1 MNISS
6 NGKMLAMATKALSVK
21 WAETTD
27 SWKDMKSHEF
37 EQKFL
42 TELMASVDRAV
53 PVFDDLDKLIS
64 KVRSDCE

>member
-6 NGKMLAMATKALSVK
+6 NGKMLVMATKALSVK
-21 WAETTD
+21 WAETAE
-27 SWKDMKSHEF
+27 SWKDTKSHEF

-42 TELMASVDRAV
+42 IELMASVERAA

-64 KVRSDCE
+64 RVRSDCE